1 MFASNTSGALGEHLD
16 FNEIPRGCAP
26 QCHDHDMAR
35 TEELEAVL
43 RQHGEPESAEQ
54 IAQVERERA
63 QLAEEF
69 PMDSWSDLPLEQ
81 YALGVDRTRST
92 FCWLME
98 FGTPHLGSMGG
109 GSAKKHIMYRQQ
121 SGEWWMASSLQHLAP
136 GQAWEKLRDEFGEAF
151 NALRERRFEAL
162 GDLGTLRHGQSL
174 VTKALAGYFPDQF
187 LPISSTRHLQHFIRI
202 LGAEPESGAP
212 SWDLNRQLF
221 DLTRADPAMGHWDPV
236 QVERF
241 LYTHFDPREQHDV
254 IKIAPGEQAFL
265 WPECLRDGV
274 IRVGWDGT
282 TDLTRYTDAGELA
295 EHIAEI
301 GDDGRNKTGAANWL
315 LYFRALTPGTRIVAN
330 WGLHTVLAVGT
341 VNERGYQFESS
352 YPTCRHTLGVDW
364 DESYRQTLD
373 QRQGWR
379 PTFARI
385 KPSLWNAILARR
397 NLPAESDA
405 ESAVDEQVLRVG
417 TNLRRKKQVL
427 LHGPPGTGK
436 TRLALSTALAMFGRT
451 AAISAGTGERN
462 AAIQDLLTGHSTT
475 PVPKWLFVANPSR
488 WSWKNL
494 REQGEVWYARGKI
507 DEHYENMRAG
517 DLVAGYEATPTK
529 KVIALGRIA
538 EVDLDREKPVRVE
551 WVREFDGPTFEEWS
565 TNPSLADSEPLKM
578 RMQGTVFRLSP
589 AEGNAIATAEG
600 TDRHIP
606 PVTLATFHPTYGY
619 EDFVEGYKPTASGDG
634 TLALRRFDGLFTKI
648 CRAAVNHPDEDYL
661 LIIDEINRADLA
673 RVLGELVTILEQDK
687 RGYAITL
694 PISGEQLRVPTNV
707 YLIGTMNTADRSL
720 AHIDRAIQRRFAK
733 IQLPPD
739 PGLLDSNVGG
749 LNLQRLL
756 TELNA
761 RVRTELDAD
770 HLLGHS
776 FFLTD
781 DVPLDDE
788 DRLHRVFYDE
798 IVPLLQDYTFDQ
810 PSLLSEILGADLVS
824 THGEA
829 DELPSHELPEV
840 LAKEFNAGVDDA

>member
-1 MFASNTSGALGEHLD
+1 MNSWPDLAVEH
-16 FNEIPRGCAP
+16 
-26 QCHDHDMAR
+26 
-35 TEELEAVL
+35 
-43 RQHGEPESAEQ
+43 
-54 IAQVERERA
+54 
-63 QLAEEF
+63 
-69 PMDSWSDLPLEQ
+69 
-81 YALGVDRTRST
+81 YALGVDRSRRT

-109 GSAKKHIMYRQQ
+109 GSAKKHIMYRQR
-121 SGEWWMASSLQHLAP
+121 SGDWWMASSLQHLAP
-136 GQAWEKLRDEFGEAF
+136 AEAWEKLRDEFVEAF
-151 NALRERRFEAL
+151 DAVRERRFEAL

-202 LGAEPESGAP
+202 LGSDPESGAP

-221 DLTRADPAMGHWDPV
+221 DLARADPAMGSWDPV

-241 LYTHFDPREQHDV
+241 LYTHFDPREQHDI

-265 WPECLRDGV
+265 WEACLRDGV

-282 TDLTRYTDAGELA
+282 TELTRYTNAGELA

-301 GDDGRNKTGAANWL
+301 NDDDRDKTGVAKWL
-315 LYFRALTPGTRIVAN
+315 LHFRDLTPGTRIVAN
-330 WGLHTVLAVGT
+330 WGVHTVLAVGT
-341 VNERGYQFESS
+341 VNERGYRFEPS
-352 YPTCRHTLGVDW
+352 YSTYRHTLGVDW

-373 QRQGWR
+373 QRPGWR

-385 KPSLWNAILARR
+385 QPSLWNAISARR
-397 NLPAESDA
+397 NRPAENEV
-405 ESAVDEQVLRVG
+405 ESTVDEQVLRVS

-451 AAISAGTGERN
+451 AAISAGSGERN
-462 AAIQDLLTGHSTT
+462 AAIQDLLDQSSASAVPT
-475 PVPKWLFVANPSR
+475 P
-488 WSWKNL
+488 
-494 REQGEVWYARGKI
+494 AR
-507 DEHYENMRAG
+507 
-517 DLVAGYEATPTK
+517 
-529 KVIALGRIA
+529 
-538 EVDLDREKPVRVE
+538 
-551 WVREFDGPTFEEWS
+551 
-565 TNPSLADSEPLKM
+565 
-578 RMQGTVFRLSP
+578 
-589 AEGNAIATAEG
+589 AEGSAVADTG
-600 TDRHIP
+600 GSGHQIP

-648 CRAAVNHPDEDYL
+648 CRAAEQHPDQDYL

-673 RVLGELVTILEQDK
+673 RVLGELVTILEHDK
-687 RGYAITL
+687 RGHAITL
-694 PISGEQLRVPTNV
+694 PISGEQLRVPANV
-707 YLIGTMNTADRSL
+707 HLIGTMNTADRSL

-733 IQLPPD
+733 IQVPPD

-756 TELNA
+756 AGLNA

-776 FFLTD
+776 FFLSD

-798 IVPLLQDYTFDQ
+798 IVPLLQDYTFDR
-810 PSLLSEILGADLVS
+810 PSLLSELIGADLAS
-824 THGEA
+824 DAGEL